1 VPAGGTQVLDSTEAT
16 GRSHG
21 SVCSPPEKRTR
32 RIVRPTPGT
41 ARNERRIMTAYAL
54 AHLRKAPIHADVLEY
69 LERIQDTLIAF
80 DGRFIVHGGTI
91 DVLEGSWP
99 GDLVIIE
106 FPDMTTARSWYHSNA
121 YQEIKPL
128 RARHLA
134 GELILVVGVEANHS
148 SSQMAA
154 ELRQANGL

>member
-1 VPAGGTQVLDSTEAT
+1 
-16 GRSHG
+16 
-21 SVCSPPEKRTR
+21 
-32 RIVRPTPGT
+32 
-41 ARNERRIMTAYAL
+41 MTAYAL

-69 LERIQDTLIAF
+69 VDRIQATLAPF

-91 DVLEGSWP
+91 DVLEGNWP
-99 GDLVIIE
+99 GDVVIIE
-106 FPDMTTARSWYHSNA
+106 FPNMTKARSWYDSSI

-128 RARHLA
+128 RTRHLA
-134 GELILVVGVEANHS
+134 GEVILVEGVEPDHS